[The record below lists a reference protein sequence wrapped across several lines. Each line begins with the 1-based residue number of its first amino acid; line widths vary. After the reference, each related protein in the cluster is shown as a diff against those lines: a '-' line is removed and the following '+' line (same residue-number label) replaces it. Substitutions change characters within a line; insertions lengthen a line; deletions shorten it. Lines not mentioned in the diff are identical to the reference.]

1 MDLGVILTEER
12 ISAMEAEG
20 AWPNRILV
28 DYLDEALARDP
39 ERPAVITYNGEDDS
53 VSTLSYGE
61 LDRLSRRIALRL
73 MDLGV
78 GHQDVVAM
86 QLPNWWQFNAI
97 TLACSHI
104 GAIFNPLMPI
114 FRQRELSY
122 MLGFAEAKVLF
133 APERFRGFDY
143 RPMIEAIRP
152 ELPHLR
158 EVIYVNSAAGDGFDS
173 VFLSEALE
181 AAPDADAR
189 LAARRA
195 SPNDVFELLY
205 TSGTTGQPKGVM
217 QTANTALGHLMT
229 WIPHHG
235 LTSDDVFL
243 MASPLGHRT
252 GVLYGVFQPVMLGAP
267 VVLQDRWQPP
277 QAAEIIQR
285 HRCSFTIG
293 ATPFLSDLV
302 YMPHVEDFDLSSL
315 KTFVSAGA
323 PIPPKLV
330 QDSAAKFDFRVLSG
344 WGMTECGCPCICD
357 PDDGPDKVCNS
368 DGKPLPWSE
377 VIVLDDDG
385 NEAPRGTEGNLKC
398 RGSTM
403 FVGYLKR
410 PELYGHDENGW
421 FDTGDRA
428 WMDEDGYIRISGRSK
443 DIIIRGGENIP
454 VVELEDVL
462 YRHPAVRDA
471 AVVGVPDERLG
482 ERGCAYLTLK
492 DGESLDRE
500 AMLGYLDSVG
510 TAKQY
515 WPEFLQVIDEMPR
528 TPSGKIQ
535 KFKLREMAKSLSR

>member
-1 MDLGVILTEER
+1 MDLGVILPQER
-12 ISAMEAEG
+12 IDAMRAAG
-20 AWPNRILV
+20 AWPDRILA
-28 DYLDEALARDP
+28 DYLDDAVSRDAGA
-39 ERPAVITYNGEDDS
+39 PAITTYNGEDES
-53 VSTLSYGE
+53 VSTISYGE
-61 LDRLSRRIALRL
+61 LDRYSRRIALRL
-73 MDLGV
+73 LDLGIEP
-78 GHQDVVAM
+78 QDVVAM

-97 TLACSHI
+97 AMACSRI

-114 FRQRELSY
+114 FRERELTY
-122 MLGFAEAKVLF
+122 MLGFAEAKILF
-133 APERFRGFDY
+133 AAERFRGFDY
-143 RPMIEAIRP
+143 RPMIEKMRP

-158 EVIYVNSAAGDGFDS
+158 EVVYVGGSGADGFDARM
-173 VFLSEALE
+173 LSEPLE
-181 AAPDADAR
+181 EATDADAR
-189 LAARRA
+189 LAARRP
-195 SPNDVFELLY
+195 SPNDVYELLY

-217 QTANTALGHLMT
+217 LTANNAVSHLMT
-229 WIPHHG
+229 WIPHHS
-235 LTSDDVFL
+235 LTADDVFL

-252 GVLYGVFQPVMLGAP
+252 GVLYGVFQPVMLGAQ
-267 VVLQDRWQPP
+267 VVLQDRWHPP

-302 YMPHVEDFDLSSL
+302 YMPNVEKFDLSSL
-315 KTFVSAGA
+315 RTFVSAGA

-330 QDSAAKFDFRVLSG
+330 QDAAAKFSFRVLSG

-377 VIVLDDDG
+377 VIVLDEDG

-398 RGSTM
+398 RGSTL

-410 PELYGHDENGW
+410 PELYGHDEDGW
-421 FDTGDRA
+421 FETGDRA

-471 AVVGVPDERLG
+471 AVVGVPDDRLG

-492 DGESLDRE
+492 DGQSLDME
-500 AMLGYLDSVG
+500 AMLAYLDRIG
-510 TAKQY
+510 TARQY

-535 KFKLREMAKSLSR
+535 KFKLREMAKTLGR